1 MSLLIPEVFADA
13 INAKLDTTIRI
24 GRVAFDATS
33 LVPDILVAGDTV
45 HFPTFN
51 RVAVAESVT
60 KGTALNPKVVD
71 MTDAQAPIKW
81 IGSAVRVFDAE
92 AAQIKGAVV
101 DQMAIQVAEAMA
113 KKIDN
118 DLTIA
123 LDTDIAYKAAA
134 AAGDAITAKELE
146 SGFAKFGDD
155 IDTAGFAG
163 IIINSRLLPS
173 LYAMPEFTSTQ
184 LTYQTDGN
192 GIVTNGII
200 GLYRGIPVIV
210 CDNGTYETGKSECK
224 TYIVKTGA
232 LGYVFQRNIKIE
244 EDRQGLLLATDIIA
258 SSLYATKLIDST
270 GAVVI
275 RKTIV

>member
-33 LVPDILVAGDTV
+33 LVPDILVARDTV

-60 KGTALNPKVVD
+60 KGTELTPKVVD

-81 IGSAVRVFDAE
+81 IGSAVRIFDAE

-146 SGFAKFGDD
+146 GGFAKFGDNV
-155 IDTAGFAG
+155 DTAGFAG

-173 LYAMPEFTSTQ
+173 FYAMPEFTSTQ

-210 CDNGTYETGKSECK
+210 CDNGTFETGKSEFK